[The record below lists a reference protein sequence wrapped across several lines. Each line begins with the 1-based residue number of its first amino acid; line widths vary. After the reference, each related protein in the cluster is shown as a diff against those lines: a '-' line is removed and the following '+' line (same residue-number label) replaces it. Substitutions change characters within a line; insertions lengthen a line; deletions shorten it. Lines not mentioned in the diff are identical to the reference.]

1 MTMMIKDE
9 AWKCCKINISSDRLT
24 LKNVGFRNSFWWL
37 IYIINSFDETKQY
50 EKGVV
55 SWEYF

>member
-1 MTMMIKDE
+1 MINDE
-9 AWKCCKINISSDRLT
+9 AWQCCKINISSDRLT
-24 LKNVGFRNSFWWL
+24 LKNVCFRNSFWWL

-55 SWEYF
+55 SWEYL

>member
-1 MTMMIKDE
+1 MIQDE
-9 AWKCCKINISSDRLT
+9 AWQCCKINISSDRLT

>member
-1 MTMMIKDE
+1 MINDE
-9 AWKCCKINISSDRLT
+9 AWKCYKINISSDRLT

-55 SWEYF
+55 NWEYF